1 MNTLGRDN
9 IEATLTL
16 ATEHGELRGRMELAV
31 PCYGRTFPV
40 EIWLADGRAAISDK
54 TVTTLNDLTT
64 LPPSARERI
73 QALLYQDALRARSE
87 VEFGNPAASTAA
99 PSSGFFARLFKRRS
113 PFHFVPLAADDPR
126 HPCYFENGVGD
137 VEQKIEWVGVRI
149 NEIENGCV
157 EGRFA
162 LLDCL
167 PAWEEEHGVTV
178 VIRNGEP
185 IGLGHYDV
193 DVRKYEGSHQYGQ

>member
-1 MNTLGRDN
+1 MNPLRRDE

-16 ATEHGELRGRMELAV
+16 ATEHGELRGRMGLAV
-31 PCYGRTFPV
+31 PCYGRSFPV
-40 EIWLADGRAAISDK
+40 EIWLAEGHAAISDK
-54 TVTTLNDLTT
+54 TVATLNDLAT
-64 LPPSARERI
+64 LPPSAREGIR
-73 QALLYQDALRARSE
+73 AMLYQDALRARSE
-87 VEFGNPAASTAA
+87 VEFGDPAASTPAA
-99 PSSGFFARLFKRRS
+99 SPGFLAGLFKRRS

-137 VEQKIEWVGVRI
+137 VEQKVEWVGVRI

-167 PAWEEEHGVTV
+167 PAWEAEHGVTV

-185 IGLGHYDV
+185 VGLGHYDV
-193 DVRKYEGSHQYGQ
+193 DVRKYEGSYA

>member
-1 MNTLGRDN
+1 MNTLERGK
-9 IEATLTL
+9 IEAPLTL

-40 EIWLADGRAAISDK
+40 EIWLADGRDAISDK
-54 TVTTLNDLTT
+54 TLTTLNDLAT
-64 LPPSARERI
+64 LSQSARERI
-73 QALLYQDALRARSE
+73 RAMLYQDALRARSE
-87 VEFGNPAASTAA
+87 VAFGDPAASTPAT
-99 PSSGFFARLFKRRS
+99 SSGFFARLFKRRS

-137 VEQKIEWVGVRI
+137 VEQKVEWVGVRI

-185 IGLGHYDV
+185 VGLGHYDV
-193 DVRKYEGSHQYGQ
+193 DVRKYEGSYA

>member
-1 MNTLGRDN
+1 MNTLGRDK

-16 ATEHGELRGRMELAV
+16 ASEQGELHGRMELAV
-31 PCYGRTFPV
+31 PCYGHTLPV

-54 TVTTLNDLTT
+54 TVTTLNDLAT
-64 LPPSARERI
+64 LPHSARERI
-73 QALLYQDALRARSE
+73 RSMLYGDALRARDE
-87 VEFGNPAASTAA
+87 VEFGDPAASTPAT
-99 PSSGFFARLFKRRS
+99 SSGLFARLFKRRE
-113 PFHFVPLAADDPR
+113 PFRFVPLAADDPR
-126 HPCYFENGVGD
+126 HPCYFENGVED
-137 VEQKIEWVGVRI
+137 VERKIEWVGIRI

-185 IGLGHYDV
+185 VGVGHYDV
-193 DVRKYEGSHQYGQ
+193 DVRKYEGSRQ